1 MAIPLSFY
9 YWHFNYKR
17 QHYTSP
23 PAPTKY
29 IFMPDTTL
37 GWQFINADLSKLGKQ
52 NKGFGGER
60 IMFKGTIL

>member
-1 MAIPLSFY
+1 MAIPLRFY
-9 YWHFNYKR
+9 QWHFNYKR

-52 NKGFGGER
+52 NKGFWGER

>member
-37 GWQFINADLSKLGKQ
+37 GWQFINADAESQGYSKECMEHKRNYWG
-52 NKGFGGER
+52 
-60 IMFKGTIL
+60 